1 MNAGNGTGHG
11 GRVHRQVAPLHGQL
25 PALQRRQRGAEP
37 LAEDQRI
44 QRHLDLVAIV
54 GIGHD
59 QGAQATGRNI
69 VLCDTSARP
78 FFFRSAGILPALVGI
93 ALVPEY
99 GAGLSLAHQS
109 HRLANHQPDTADGG
123 LLLDGL
129 HPRRIRGEAAETG
142 TAMHQA
148 DAGRT
153 GRHQCQTLVDGLV
166 AAPHHG
172 HMLADKALGRHG
184 LLEDLRAA
192 PLFGPRQV
200 QRAALVGAGTRRQH
214 HGPGVKAQTRL
225 GRQLEAASHAVLLPG
240 TQRLRHLPE
249 VQFGVQGLDLLEQIV
264 GQLLRRDHRQA
275 RNVVDQLVGIERT
288 ALPARFRQRID
299 SGHAQ
304 AQESQLE
311 DLVEA
316 HGPHADDQHIG
327 GICLI

>member
-11 GRVHRQVAPLHGQL
+11 GRVHRQVAPFHGQL
-25 PALQRRQRGAEP
+25 PALQRGQRGTEP

-69 VLCDTSARP
+69 VLPRAG
-78 FFFRSAGILPALVGI
+78 FRLT
-93 ALVPEY
+93 
-99 GAGLSLAHQS
+99 HQP

-153 GRHQCQTLVDGLV
+153 GRHQYQTLVDGLV

-172 HMLADKALGRHG
+172 HMLAGKALGRHG

-200 QRAALVGAGTRRQH
+200 QRAALIGAGTRRQH
-214 HGPGVKAQTRL
+214 HGPGVKAQTRM

-240 TQRLRHLPE
+240 TQRLRHLTE
-249 VQFGVQGLDLLEQIV
+249 VQIGIQGLDLLEQVV
-264 GQLLRRDHRQA
+264 GQLLRQDHRQA
-275 RNVVDQLVGIERT
+275 RDVVDQLVGIERT
-288 ALPARFRQRID
+288 ALATRLRQRID
-299 SGHAQ
+299 GGHAQ